1 MRICVSRVTCPPH
14 LFSFT
19 KHNLK
24 FKILQNAITHLKRS
38 KRSTYSRIASK
49 TSQNNASE
57 IKKKLN
63 LAMVRKLE
71 PAMAKAAQHVQ
82 FRELDEA
89 EKELLTVLFSNFLT
103 K

>member
-1 MRICVSRVTCPPH
+1 
-14 LFSFT
+14 
-19 KHNLK
+19 
-24 FKILQNAITHLKRS
+24 
-38 KRSTYSRIASK
+38 
-49 TSQNNASE
+49 
-57 IKKKLN
+57 
-63 LAMVRKLE
+63 MVRKLE